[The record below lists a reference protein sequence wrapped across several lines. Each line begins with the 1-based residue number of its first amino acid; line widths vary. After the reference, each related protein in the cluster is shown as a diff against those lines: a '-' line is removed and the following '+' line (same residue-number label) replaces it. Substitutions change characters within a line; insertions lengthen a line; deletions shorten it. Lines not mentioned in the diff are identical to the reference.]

1 MNTNARIRNTAA
13 ALCLSVAA
21 PLSMAMDFTPQ
32 VGTWAIDE
40 EVNGEPGRGFQM
52 DVQNDVLVLYF
63 YGYEPTGESTYW
75 LAAGKFDK
83 GSNELTMDLGAY
95 EGGMAFG
102 DPFKNATYL
111 GPRGQFTVLFEGI
124 TYGEICL
131 PSESCK
137 AISAFNFGYSDSAEA
152 ALGAWLV
159 HFQHIVGNATQDLDS
174 IELDLLNVVGSSDP
188 DVVDIA
194 IGDAVTAHDG
204 VISVGELSCD
214 RLVNPNP
221 TEFRCKIDGLSQS
234 EDYILYFTPVRNAF
248 WGEYY
253 DSQGQELLGQI
264 WGFRIQSSSARFGL
278 PN

>member
-1 MNTNARIRNTAA
+1 
-13 ALCLSVAA
+13 
-21 PLSMAMDFTPQ
+21 MAMDFTPQ

-40 EVNGEPGRGFQM
+40 EVNGEPGRGFQI

-75 LAAGKFDK
+75 LAAGKFAK

-111 GPRGQFTVLFEGI
+111 GPRGQVTVRFDGI

-152 ALGAWLV
+152 VLGGWVCPTNRASGRGAGPGSRRGAADADCCLQNKPPLESGDRHPV
-159 HFQHIVGNATQDLDS
+159 VS
-174 IELDLLNVVGSSDP
+174 RSELPRQRTTRAN
-188 DVVDIA
+188 
-194 IGDAVTAHDG
+194 
-204 VISVGELSCD
+204 
-214 RLVNPNP
+214 
-221 TEFRCKIDGLSQS
+221 
-234 EDYILYFTPVRNAF
+234 
-248 WGEYY
+248 
-253 DSQGQELLGQI
+253 
-264 WGFRIQSSSARFGL
+264 
-278 PN
+278 